1 MITRFVL
8 IEGARHIE
16 GMKLAVAL
24 ITVYL
29 VWGSTY
35 LAIAVANRSLPPLL
49 MLSVRFLIAG
59 ALLYGWSLWRGDVAA
74 ERPGARQWLSA
85 AVVGGLLLVVDTGG
99 VAWAEQRVASGT
111 TALLVASVPLFIAA
125 IDRAVFGIRLGFGA
139 AAGIA
144 TGLVGVGLLVGPS
157 SKIDLLGAAVILGAS
172 FAWAA
177 GSVYA
182 RVAPLP
188 RKPVLSAS
196 MQMLAAGALLAV
208 AGLGMGEVSRIHVAA
223 ISAASLAAVGFLIVF
238 GSLVAFTAYAWL
250 LKNAG
255 TTLLSTYAYV
265 NPAVAVFLGW
275 ALVGEHVGSKEIVAG
290 IVILSSI
297 FLLVFGRDV
306 RVVAEPTAES
316 LAPYIRRERARVVAF
331 PRAVPQLSD
340 LRRISA

>member
-1 MITRFVL
+1 
-8 IEGARHIE
+8 
-16 GMKLAVAL
+16 MKLAAAL
-24 ITVYL
+24 VTVYL

-74 ERPGARQWLSA
+74 ERPGRRQWLSA
-85 AVVGGLLLVVDTGG
+85 AAVGALLLVVDTGG
-99 VAWAEQRVASGT
+99 VAWAEQRVASGMA
-111 TALLVASVPLFIAA
+111 ALLVASVPLFIAVL
-125 IDRAVFGIRLGFGA
+125 DRAFFGIKLGFGA
-139 AAGIA
+139 AAGIG
-144 TGLVGVGLLVGPS
+144 TGLLGVGLLVGPS
-157 SKIDLLGAAVILGAS
+157 GKIDGLGALVILVAS

-188 RKPVLSAS
+188 RRPLLSAA
-196 MQMLAAGALLAV
+196 MQMLCAGVLLAV
-208 AGLGMGEVSRIHVAA
+208 AGLAMGEGSRVHPGAV
-223 ISAASLAAVGFLIVF
+223 SAASLGAVAFLIVF

-250 LKNAG
+250 LKNAS
-255 TTLLSTYAYV
+255 TSLLSTYAYV

-290 IVILSSI
+290 VVILSSI
-297 FLLVFGRDV
+297 ALLVFGRDA

-316 LAPYIRRERARVVAF
+316 LAPYIRRQDARVVEL
-331 PRAVPQLSD
+331 PRTVPQLSD
-340 LRRISA
+340 LRRIAA